1 MITKIYGASDD
12 LIEIDGAIT
21 DELDVLQLSTW
32 EQLGERVGFSAS
44 DGTKGKI
51 TYGFKGIWKITL
63 EKSGDKFKAL
73 IGAVG
78 HYEAHIGDAAG
89 CSPYS
94 DVLILNEGI
103 EWVKIG
109 RKFFKIEMYLFRS
122 FDGQY
127 VQDYSPGCFGSFIWH
142 FTPHILY
149 AKIFDKYGAE
159 WVMNR
164 HKFLEKVQLPSDF
177 AVALAKEAQNNKV
190 VKRQI
195 EPPQPVEKKAD
206 DPKNE

>member
-1 MITKIYGASDD
+1 MDTKIYGASDD
-12 LIEIDGAIT
+12 LIEIEGAIT

-32 EQLGERVGFSAS
+32 EQMGERVGFSAS

-63 EKSGDKFKAL
+63 EKTGNKFKAL

-78 HYEAHIGDAAG
+78 EDEAHIGDAAG

-109 RKFFKIEMYLFRS
+109 RRI
-122 FDGQY
+122 
-127 VQDYSPGCFGSFIWH
+127 
-142 FTPHILY
+142 FTT
-149 AKIFDKYGAE
+149 
-159 WVMNR
+159 
-164 HKFLEKVQLPSDF
+164 
-177 AVALAKEAQNNKV
+177 
-190 VKRQI
+190 
-195 EPPQPVEKKAD
+195 PPYNHGV
-206 DPKNE
+206 